1 MAADGEGLVQRAR
14 GYCGPDREVE
24 MQHPIMRRL
33 EGGATAAVE
42 TWEARA
48 EADIAVFIMR
58 YLAENPCPGPS
69 PVRSDLARWSRA
81 LEADGQA
88 RLQELGAGRLRMA

>member
-1 MAADGEGLVQRAR
+1 
-14 GYCGPDREVE
+14 

-33 EGGATAAVE
+33 EGGATATVE

-48 EADIAVFIMR
+48 EANIAVLITR

-69 PVRSDLARWSRA
+69 PIARDLARWSRA
-81 LEADGQA
+81 LAADGQA
-88 RLQELGAGRLRMA
+88 RLQEAGEPRLRMA